1 MFEIVCDSCS
11 ADVLPHHRHCW
22 HCGKAVNG
30 TAPDQ
35 VVLEA
40 AGLINGAMPIVELHK
55 SEGAAAVAW
64 RQEWLKR
71 AREFVAN
78 NKGAV

>member
-1 MFEIVCDSCS
+1 VFEIACDSCS
-11 ADVLPHHRHCW
+11 AEILPHHRHCW
-22 HCGKAVNG
+22 HCGEPVNG
-30 TAPDQ
+30 TAQDQ
-35 VVLEA
+35 VVLEGV
-40 AGLINGAMPIVELHK
+40 GLINGAMPIVELHK